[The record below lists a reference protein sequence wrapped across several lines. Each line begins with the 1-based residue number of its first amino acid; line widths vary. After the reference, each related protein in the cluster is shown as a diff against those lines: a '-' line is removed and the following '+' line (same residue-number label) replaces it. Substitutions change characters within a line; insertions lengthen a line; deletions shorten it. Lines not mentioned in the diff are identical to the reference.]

1 MSDFE
6 AEIKIQDNSG
16 KVLSELEKGIERAL
30 FYAGNEIVNS
40 TTDYMGQVD
49 YTGKDIVDTGRLRAS
64 LSYVT
69 TETGGGGSQA
79 HKTGDII
86 KGKADDNI
94 VLWGSNVEYASAV
107 NNGAPTNRPR
117 KFIQNGFYNAEGK
130 LKIGIEK
137 ILKGEL

>member
-30 FYAGNEIVNS
+30 FYAGNNIVNE

-49 YTGKDIVDTGRLRAS
+49 FTGKDIVDTGRLRAS
-64 LSYVT
+64 LSYIT
-69 TETGGGGSQA
+69 PAESGGGSQA
-79 HKTGDII
+79 HKVNDTI
-86 KGKADDNI
+86 KGTADYNS
-94 VLWGSNVEYASAV
+94 VLWGSNVEYASSV

-117 KFIQNGFYNAEGK
+117 KFIQNGYYNAEGK